1 MPERLAFS
9 GPYAVERVA
18 YDDPPLG
25 PRQVLVRTEWASGKH
40 GTTAALFD
48 SGVFKGQRFD
58 QDTRLFLPDDR
69 PTVPDDFGK
78 VGTSGV
84 GTVAAIGSAVTRWRP
99 GDRVFG
105 RMDIAETNIGDEDKI
120 WLLGDIDPML
130 ALCIEPAYVSFH
142 CIRES
147 GLRYGDTVVVIGLG
161 ALGLLAVAMARAAG
175 ADRIFAVDPL
185 PGRRKLA
192 LAYGAEAAFDPRADD
207 APLLIH
213 QATGGAGVDVA
224 IELSGVTS
232 GLQDA
237 IRSCRIAGTICSAGF
252 YQRDAQGL
260 WLGRE
265 WHHNRLTMVVP
276 HGCGW
281 GHPPRDFP
289 RWDAG
294 RAHDAIVS
302 LMRQGKL
309 QAMGLIDPVV
319 GFGDV
324 SEVYRLI
331 RDEPHRVVK
340 YAVRFQ

>member
-1 MPERLAFS
+1 MPRRLEFS
-9 GPYAVERVA
+9 GPYAVKTVA
-18 YDDPPLG
+18 YDDPPLE
-25 PRQVLVRTEWASGKH
+25 PHQVLVRTEWASGKH
-40 GTTAALFD
+40 GTTTAMFD
-48 SGVFKGQRFD
+48 SGVFKDQRFD
-58 QDTRLFLPDDR
+58 EDMRLF
-69 PTVPDDFGK
+69 VPDDGPSVPSNFGK

-84 GTVAAIGSAVTRWRP
+84 GTVAAVGSEVARWRV

-105 RMDIAETNIGDEDKI
+105 RMNIAETNILDEDKL
-120 WLLGDIDPML
+120 WLLGAIDPTL

-147 GLRYGDTVVVIGLG
+147 GLRYGDSVAVIGLG
-161 ALGLLAVAMARAAG
+161 ALGLLAVGMARAAG
-175 ADRIFAVDPL
+175 ADRIFAIDPL

-192 LAYGAEAAFDPRADD
+192 LAYGAEAAFDPREGDV
-207 APLLIH
+207 PLLIH
-213 QATGGAGVDVA
+213 RAMGGAGVDVA
-224 IELSGVTS
+224 IELSGVTA

-237 IRSCRIAGTICSAGF
+237 VRSCRIAGTICSAGF

-289 RWDAG
+289 RWDAQ

-309 QAMGLIDPVV
+309 QAAGLIDPVV
-319 GFGDV
+319 GFEDV
-324 SEVYRLI
+324 AEVYRLI

-340 YAVRFQ
+340 YAVRFR

>member
-1 MPERLAFS
+1 MPRRLAFS
-9 GPYAVERVA
+9 GPYQVETVV
-18 YDDPPLG
+18 YEDPPLG
-25 PRQVLVRTEWASGKH
+25 RRQVLVRTEWASGKH
-40 GTTAALFD
+40 GTTTAMFD

-58 QDTRLFLPDDR
+58 QDLRLFVPDDR
-69 PTVPDDFGK
+69 AMAPPDFGK

-84 GTVAAIGSAVTRWRP
+84 GTVEAVGAEVTRWRP
-99 GDRVFG
+99 GDRVLG
-105 RMDIAETNIGDEDKI
+105 RMDIAETN
-120 WLLGDIDPML
+120 LLEENQLWVLEDIDPAL

-147 GLRYGDTVVVIGLG
+147 GLRYGDSIVIIGLG
-161 ALGLLAVAMARAAG
+161 ALGLLAVGMARAAG
-175 ADRIFAVDPL
+175 ADRIFAIDPL
-185 PGRRKLA
+185 PGRRRLA
-192 LAYGAEAAFDPRADD
+192 LDYGAEAAFDPRAGD
-207 APLLIH
+207 APLEIH

-224 IELSGVTS
+224 IELSGVTA

-237 IRSCRIAGTICSAGF
+237 IRACRVAGTVCSAGF

-289 RWDAG
+289 RWDAR
-294 RAHDAIVS
+294 RAHEAIVS

-309 QAMGLIDPVV
+309 RAPGLIDPVV
-319 GFGDV
+319 GFDEV
-324 SEVYRLI
+324 SQVYRLI
-331 RDEPHRVVK
+331 RDEPDRVVK
-340 YAVRFQ
+340 YAVRFT